1 MPYLHFVF
9 YQLVMYSLL
18 VYVVRS
24 VKILDIKI
32 NGVRHDKYPHGPV
45 HYLRLWAMHAVVVG
59 FACIVTQ
66 FALNSNASIYK
77 MMENAYKVTL
87 VAAFVPLVF
96 GLYWKRTSAQG
107 ALFAIALG
115 VFAVVATGDVPPRR
129 HVATAVVWLADKPD
143 GDAGGG
149 FDKSEA

>member
-1 MPYLHFVF
+1 M
-9 YQLVMYSLL
+9 
-18 VYVVRS
+18 YVVRS

-32 NGVRHDKYPHGPV
+32 NGVRHDKYPHGPI
-45 HYLRLWAMHAVVVG
+45 HYSRLWAMHAVVVG
-59 FACIVTQ
+59 FACIVTL

-115 VFAVVATGDVPPRR
+115 VCRR
-129 HVATAVVWLADKPD
+129 GYLWRYSIRTACGHRGCLAC
-143 GDAGGG
+143 
-149 FDKSEA
+149 